1 MGEAPSKSS
10 SDKIFNL
17 GEQEMAQSKQN
28 KRAACPKDKP
38 ELMFFQALLCHPLW
52 STGLEFWFFIWT
64 NLSIFRL
71 FPYQISGDVPRGKK

>member
-64 NLSIFRL
+64 NLCISRL

>member
-52 STGLEFWFFIWT
+52 STGLEF
-64 NLSIFRL
+64 
-71 FPYQISGDVPRGKK
+71 